1 MLEKTHR
8 IILVLPF
15 AYSVPSSHV
24 ISLVRQRLQAS
35 STELCTSLTLQTVLQ
50 DVHRCC
56 TRLQSGVHRAGEE
69 TAPAQAAALSCIA
82 AALNTDAGR
91 RDLVELLSPGH
102 PGAVDAPQS
111 QGAQN
116 ALSVYLF

>member
-1 MLEKTHR
+1 VLEKTHR

-35 STELCTSLTLQTVLQ
+35 STELRTLLTLQTVLQ

-91 RDLVELLSPGH
+91 RDLVELLSLGH